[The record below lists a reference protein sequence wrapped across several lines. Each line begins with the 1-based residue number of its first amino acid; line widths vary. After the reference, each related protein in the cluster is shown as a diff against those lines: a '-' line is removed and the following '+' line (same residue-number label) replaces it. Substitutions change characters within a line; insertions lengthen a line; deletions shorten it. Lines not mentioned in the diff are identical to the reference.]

1 MHRFRAIAHAAV
13 KPPTFPPPTGLH
25 QPLPRYIP
33 CFRLRLPTITLPASK
48 LRLSMA
54 THTIPSGL
62 SQAELKPFHGSNSMT
77 TTTPTPGTM
86 RALIKHHA
94 GPGLQLV
101 TDRPAPSIGPRDV
114 LIRVKKAGICGTD
127 RHIWEWDQWAASRIP
142 VGIVTGHEFVG
153 VIERVGAA
161 VTRFQP
167 GLRVSAEGHITAGL
181 DYNSRTGS
189 AHIARD
195 TKILGVDRDGCF
207 AELVVVPEENVWPVH
222 ERIPDHVA
230 AVLDPLGNAVHTV
243 MSANVSAKTVLI
255 TGVGIIGLM
264 AVTVAKCAGA
274 SRIFVT
280 DVDPKRLALAKKL
293 GAVEAYR
300 ASDPNW
306 LSDVRKATRGDGPD
320 VLLEM
325 SGHPG
330 AIDDGFKAL
339 RMGGTAALL
348 GIPSRPMSFDLS
360 NHVIFKGAT
369 VLGVN
374 GRRMFETWYQME
386 EMLLSGRL
394 ELEDIITHR
403 LPFEDFAKGFGLMQ
417 SGEGIKIVLD
427 VH

>member
-1 MHRFRAIAHAAV
+1 M
-13 KPPTFPPPTGLH
+13 
-25 QPLPRYIP
+25 
-33 CFRLRLPTITLPASK
+33 
-48 LRLSMA
+48 
-54 THTIPSGL
+54 
-62 SQAELKPFHGSNSMT
+62 
-77 TTTPTPGTM
+77 M
-86 RALIKHHA
+86 RCLIKHHA
-94 GPGLQLV
+94 GPGLKLLE
-101 TDRPAPSIGPRDV
+101 DRPVPEVGPRDV
-114 LIRVKKAGICGTD
+114 LIRVSKAGICGTD
-127 RHIWEWDQWAASRIP
+127 RHIWEWDAWAASRIP

-153 VIERVGAA
+153 VIEKVGSA
-161 VTRFQP
+161 VTRFAP
-167 GLRVSAEGHITAGL
+167 GMRVSAEGHLCSWTDFNA
-181 DYNSRTGS
+181 RTGA

-195 TKILGVDRDGCF
+195 TKILGVDTDGCF
-207 AELVVVPEENVWPVH
+207 AEFVKVPEENVWPVH
-222 ERIPDHVA
+222 PSIPDHVA

-280 DVDPKRLALAKKL
+280 DVDDKRLKLAKKL
-293 GAVEAYR
+293 GAVEAYK
-300 ASDPNW
+300 ATDPNW
-306 LSDVRKATRGDGPD
+306 IKKVKDHTRGDGPD

-325 SGHPG
+325 SGSPH

-348 GIPSRPMSFDLS
+348 GIPSRPISFDLS

-394 ELEDIITHR
+394 ELNDIITHQI
-403 LPFEDFAKGFGLMQ
+403 PFGDFAKGFELMQ
-417 SGEGIKIVLD
+417 SGEGIKV
-427 VH
+427 VMNVSE

>member
-1 MHRFRAIAHAAV
+1 
-13 KPPTFPPPTGLH
+13 
-25 QPLPRYIP
+25 
-33 CFRLRLPTITLPASK
+33 
-48 LRLSMA
+48 
-54 THTIPSGL
+54 
-62 SQAELKPFHGSNSMT
+62 
-77 TTTPTPGTM
+77 M

-94 GPGLQLV
+94 GPELKLL
-101 TDRPAPSIGPRDV
+101 TDRPVPQVGPRDV
-114 LIRVKKAGICGTD
+114 LIRVRKAGICGTD
-127 RHIWEWDQWAASRIP
+127 RHIWEWDAWAAGRIP

-153 VIERVGAA
+153 IIEKVGTA
-161 VTRFQP
+161 VTRFAP
-167 GLRVSAEGHITAGL
+167 GMRVSAEGHICSGT
-181 DYNSRTGS
+181 DYNARTGN

-195 TKILGVDRDGCF
+195 TKILGVDTDGCF
-207 AELVVVPEENVWPVH
+207 GEFVKVPEENVWPVH
-222 ERIPDHVA
+222 PSIPDHVA

-280 DVDPKRLALAKKL
+280 DVDEKRLKLARKL
-293 GAVEAYR
+293 GAVEAFK
-300 ASDPNW
+300 ANDPNW
-306 LSDVRKATRGDGPD
+306 IKKIKDLTRGDGPD

-325 SGHPG
+325 SGNPL

-348 GIPSRPMSFDLS
+348 GIPSRPIAFDLS
-360 NHVIFKGAT
+360 SHVIFKGAT

-394 ELEDIITHR
+394 ELDDIITHQI
-403 LPFEDFAKGFGLMQ
+403 PFADFARGFALMQ
-417 SGEGIKIVLD
+417 SGEGIKIVMN
-427 VH
+427 VSE